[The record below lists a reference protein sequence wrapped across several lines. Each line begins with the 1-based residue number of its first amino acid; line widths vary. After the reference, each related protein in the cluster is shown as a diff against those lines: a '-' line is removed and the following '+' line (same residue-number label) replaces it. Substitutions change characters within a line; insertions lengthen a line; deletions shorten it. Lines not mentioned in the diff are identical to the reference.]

1 MDCSMIDV
9 CHFAV
14 VEHIPPEGCPPVLVF
29 QVEGKGRACKPLSL
43 MHISSHQHLSL
54 LIYGLFEAIKQKYSH
69 ALNLKMHPEA
79 SIS

>member
-14 VEHIPPEGCPPVLVF
+14 VEHIAPEGCPPVLVF

-43 MHISSHQHLSL
+43 MHISSPSASL
-54 LIYGLFEAIKQKYSH
+54 TAYLRTV
-69 ALNLKMHPEA
+69 
-79 SIS
+79 